1 MLVGLAGIG
10 LPAHAE
16 AAEKVTITH
25 QGLTRM
31 APAAGGGARPPGTG
45 MRAMKSRSG
54 HTLRPGSR
62 TAPARIGNQRLGI
75 GSKDLRR
82 LKARTATPE
91 TGPNPDAARKAAI
104 RTHKPARR
112 AVKTIDR
119 QPQSRAGRLVGRKPA
134 SEPTPASRVDVR
146 PRNFLMPD
154 PMGSSPGNS
163 GRYGRRLVLLGQWS
177 AATGGTEAP
186 GRHAVAALLN
196 AATPDVSYGTD
207 AEPGPSLTSNGPP
220 GAGHA
225 TTIPYD
231 LKISGLQPPADSAG
245 DEIPRWTFTNA
256 WPSKTLGQQAKADGL
271 SVSWDVVEYRAGDAG
286 GALDAYYRWR

>member
-1 MLVGLAGIG
+1 MRTPGSARLHAGRRLPICDRREARKRLGAPGRSTHGEGPPVTTQAPNIPLFSRPGRVAIMLVGLAGIG

-91 TGPNPDAARKAAI
+91 TGPNPDAGRKAAI

-154 PMGSSPGNS
+154 P
-163 GRYGRRLVLLGQWS
+163 
-177 AATGGTEAP
+177 
-186 GRHAVAALLN
+186 
-196 AATPDVSYGTD
+196 
-207 AEPGPSLTSNGPP
+207 
-220 GAGHA
+220 
-225 TTIPYD
+225 
-231 LKISGLQPPADSAG
+231 
-245 DEIPRWTFTNA
+245 
-256 WPSKTLGQQAKADGL
+256 
-271 SVSWDVVEYRAGDAG
+271 
-286 GALDAYYRWR
+286 